1 MKIKYIKGSCA
12 IVCMVAETKTGTK
25 QLTEGILTQFRC
37 GVHGAGEVIVAEG
50 GGDWLH
56 PVQSGRKRK
65 GKVPP
70 WLPPF
75 HTL

>member
-12 IVCMVAETKTGTK
+12 IVCMVTETKTGTM
-25 QLTEGILTQFRC
+25 QLTEGILAQFRC

-50 GGDWLH
+50 GGDWLYPIH
-56 PVQSGRKRK
+56 SGRKRK
-65 GKVPP
+65 GNVPP
-70 WLPPF
+70 WLPL

>member
-12 IVCMVAETKTGTK
+12 IVCMVAETKTGTM
-25 QLTEGILTQFRC
+25 QLTEGILAQFRC

-50 GGDWLH
+50 GGDWLYPIH
-56 PVQSGRKRK
+56 SGRKRK
-65 GKVPP
+65 GNVPP
-70 WLPPF
+70 WLPL